1 MYENPQKQGK
11 LDQEKKEGEI
21 KLKIKDGMID
31 QYQEL
36 KKQLDELQTQFKQFR
51 KKFIEDSDFRKKISH
66 EAAIIQCEYEQN
78 CDELLDNYGR
88 FQ

>member
-36 KKQLDELQTQFKQFR
+36 KK
-51 KKFIEDSDFRKKISH
+51 
-66 EAAIIQCEYEQN
+66 
-78 CDELLDNYGR
+78 
-88 FQ
+88 